1 MPGRSGS
8 QLFVLRS
15 ATGATVGPR
24 HRKAYESWWSVLHGI
39 APEPAH
45 APPFSRGS
53 LLMGFDEC
61 RINHHVIIFGVFEQ
75 PSEHRLPDSI
85 FGPPAEAFVGAFP
98 VAVTLRHIMPVSATA
113 Q

>member
-15 ATGATVGPR
+15 ATGAAVGPT
-24 HRKAYESWWSVLHGI
+24 HRRAYESWWSVLHGI

-53 LLMGFDEC
+53 LLMGFDES
-61 RINHHVIIFGVFEQ
+61 RINHHIIILGIFEQ
-75 PSEHRLPDSI
+75 PSEHRFPNPT
-85 FGPPAEAFVGAFP
+85 FGPSAKAFVSAFP
-98 VAVTLRHIMPVSATA
+98 IPVALGHIMPVSAA
-113 Q
+113 A

>member
-15 ATGATVGPR
+15 ATGAAVGPT
-24 HRKAYESWWSVLHGI
+24 HRRAYESWWSVLHGI

-53 LLMGFDEC
+53 VLMGFDEG
-61 RINHHVIIFGVFEQ
+61 RIDHHVIILGVFKQ
-75 PSEHRLPDSI
+75 PSEHRFPNTI
-85 FGPPAEAFVGAFP
+85 FSPPTEAFVCAFP
-98 VAVTLRHIMPVSATA
+98 VAVALGHIMPMRSTA